1 MFTHIPQQNIM
12 LIYIYIYILTFVP
25 PSDIIKSDFQES
37 ELFKDIPMG
46 NWNVY
51 RFS

>member
-1 MFTHIPQQNIM
+1 MFTHSPQQNIM
-12 LIYIYIYILTFVP
+12 LIYILTFVP

>member
-1 MFTHIPQQNIM
+1 M

-25 PSDIIKSDFQES
+25 PFDIITPDFQES

-51 RFS
+51 RLS